1 MGDSLAE
8 WLALGLLLQ
17 QLRPDRFDE
26 VVLALRETV
35 GLHKVL
41 APSDWTFSEH
51 GVVPGQ
57 KS

>member
-1 MGDSLAE
+1 MGESLSE

-26 VVLALRETV
+26 VVVVLRETV
-35 GLHKVL
+35 ALESASDRAVL
-41 APSDWTFSEH
+41 WI
-51 GVVPGQ
+51 VPTP

>member
-1 MGDSLAE
+1 MGESLAE

-26 VVLALRETV
+26 VVEVLRETV
-35 GLHKVL
+35 ALPSGDRAVL
-41 APSDWTFSEH
+41 W
-51 GVVPGQ
+51 VVPPST